1 MTTDSRSPTRHSR
14 IERID
19 GHLNEIREIR
29 DSTGGVISQMVAPLH
44 VELKWSDVAQLV
56 VGALLL
62 GVPVALTEEV
72 WVLGETLAAGRI
84 VVIALASI
92 TTLALFVGV
101 LLFPNGKWREYPL
114 QFTLRVTV
122 AYLCTLLIALI
133 LLGLIGKGPISDPV
147 LALKRAVIIALPAS
161 FAATAIDSMK

>member
-1 MTTDSRSPTRHSR
+1 MRESSSPRRYSRVER
-14 IERID
+14 IEGRL
-19 GHLNEIREIR
+19 HEIQEIR
-29 DSTGGVISQMVAPLH
+29 DSAGDVLSHRISPLQ
-44 VELKWSDVAQLV
+44 VELEWRDVVQLI

-84 VVIALASI
+84 VAIALTSI
-92 TTLALFVGV
+92 STLALFVAV
-101 LLFPNGKWREYPL
+101 LLFRNGKWREYPL
-114 QFTLRVTV
+114 EFATRVTV

-133 LLGLIGKGPISDPV
+133 LLSLIGKGPLNDPT

-161 FAATAIDSMK
+161 FAATAVDSMK